1 MTISFLYNGIVA
13 VYYALMGLG
22 TTETT
27 ESLALVLIPP
37 GNVLRSIAE
46 YRKTLWAGLRM
57 ASARAW
63 FDYPVL
69 SWLHHE
75 LDYEVLSR
83 LAAEFILPF
92 ALLEPERHGASIYL
106 PFPRE
111 ILDFSDT
118 LQTINYHGKIDGG
131 FSSGPFEAGVG
142 CFCAS
147 LDMEEDTINLEL
159 LPRLSVPIRART
171 CIIAQVAIEWTSGPD
186 FYSSWRFIS
195 GSRVHGLR

>member
-46 YRKTLWAGLRM
+46 FRKTLWSAWHM

-69 SWLHHE
+69 AWLHRE
-75 LDYEVLSR
+75 LADEELST
-83 LAAEFILPF
+83 LAARFIQPF
-92 ALLEPERHGASIYL
+92 ELLAPERHGTSVFL
-106 PFPRE
+106 PFSKE
-111 ILDFSDT
+111 ILGYT
-118 LQTINYHGKIDGG
+118 EALEACTPVGTIESGVA
-131 FSSGPFEAGVG
+131 SGPFEAGIG

-147 LDMEEDTINLEL
+147 LETEFDSAALKFPSCLQEPT
-159 LPRLSVPIRART
+159 RART
-171 CIIAQVAIEWTSGPD
+171 CMLAQVSLEWTTGPS
-186 FYSSWRFIS
+186 FYSSWRYIS
-195 GSRVHGLR
+195 GARAHGVR